1 MHKLLP
7 LIISISDILIFV
19 NKKWFVG
26 LREGLGDVQENI
38 NNKVSR
44 KDEENEERKGQR
56 KEERGKKRED
66 RGKRYGIL

>member
-1 MHKLLP
+1 M
-7 LIISISDILIFV
+7 
-19 NKKWFVG
+19 G

-56 KEERGKKRED
+56 KEERGQRKEIWDIMNGRSQLVNLL
-66 RGKRYGIL
+66 I